1 MRDDIFKCPVLLA
14 EPTGDYA
21 QLNKAEF
28 PIQRKSAF
36 VCPDNGIEL
45 QNTESAF
52 FSLID
57 GMANKRFPDMMPS
70 PFRSNGITGVADM
83 SATSD
88 IIWMQDIKPDYLSG
102 FFVPCKTCEG
112 LRGKECMTGLRREF
126 ILLGKSNATTDDLV
140 PNREAWFNV
149 FRRVCYYLKV
159 HIVPSLDFCTNI
171 HLNIHGKGVF
181 FNEDSGANGRKTA
194 HPALRLPKIPVWKL
208 KK

>member
-83 SATSD
+83 SATPD
-88 IIWMQDIKPDYLSG
+88 IIWMQDIKSDYLSG
-102 FFVPCKTCEG
+102 FFVPRKACEG
-112 LRGKECMTGLRREF
+112 LRGKECMTGHRREF

-140 PNREAWFNV
+140 PNREAWLNV

-159 HIVPSLDFCTNI
+159 HIVPSLDFCTNT
-171 HLNIHGKGVF
+171 HSNIHGKGAI
-181 FNEDSGANGRKTA
+181 FNVNSAANGSKSA
-194 HPALRLPKIPVWKL
+194 HPPLSLVF
-208 KK
+208 